1 VALGDCELQQ
11 LVGQKNSG
19 LGAVMPVSQQ
29 LLYEHRFLAGAPRCI
44 EQLADGSQRDR
55 KLAQQL
61 DKIVALKKKDIAKV
75 YWNATFG
82 SPEFDKF
89 FSLADGP
96 VPLGGARTQPTAVAN
111 ALHYLI
117 ALEGRIGN
125 PEFEI
130 ASAEMEQ
137 QYKRLQST
145 RYGGSLLLSVDLLT
159 RHLNLVAGLIER
171 RLQTSPIC
179 PNENVS
185 EEAQIMKNIFSN
197 VYATDIQ
204 PYVARVH
211 QEARKVLGLTQ
222 SFASSFEGQIPSQFV
237 DYYQRILLIDR
248 DNGIWIGFETA
259 IKRHSDAWQAL
270 LTECNIPITA
280 IS

>member
-29 LLYEHRFLAGAPRCI
+29 LLYEHHFITGAPSCI
-44 EQLADGSQRDR
+44 EQLEKGSRRDR
-55 KLAQQL
+55 ELAKRL
-61 DKIVALKKKDIAKV
+61 DAIVVAKKNEISKI

-82 SPEFDKF
+82 SPEFERF

-96 VPLGGARTQPTAVAN
+96 VPLGGDRVQPTAVED
-111 ALHYLI
+111 ALRYLV
-117 ALEGRIGN
+117 ALEDQIGN

-137 QYKRLQST
+137 QYKHLQST
-145 RYGGSLLLSVDLLT
+145 RYGGSLLLSVDLVT
-159 RHLNLVAGLIER
+159 RHLDLVASLIER
-171 RLQTSPIC
+171 RLEAGAIC

-204 PYVARVH
+204 PYVAGVH
-211 QEARKVLGLTQ
+211 QEAQKVLRLTQ
-222 SFASSFEGQIPSQFV
+222 SLASTFDGQIPAQFV
-237 DYYQRILLIDR
+237 DYYQRVLQMDHDDGL
-248 DNGIWIGFETA
+248 WTSFETA
-259 IKRHSDAWQAL
+259 IKRHSDAWQML
-270 LTECNIPITA
+270 LNECNIAITA